1 MVKCLVFAIAVAV
14 IISCGQ
20 NEPLA
25 DYVPKSV
32 QEEGLKQT
40 FLDFQDGVNT
50 QDAKKVEG
58 LIHADAALM
67 VGRERKILSRAEYVK
82 VLPERLADNPPL
94 ALSKPKISVEGQKA
108 EVRIYMTRGDYKGL
122 IVYNMKLED
131 KKWYIVDWK
140 Y

>member
-1 MVKCLVFAIAVAV
+1 MFKYLVFAIA
-14 IISCGQ
+14 ITMILSCGR

-32 QEEGLKQT
+32 QEEGLKNT

-50 QDAKKVEG
+50 RDAKKIEN
-58 LIHADAALM
+58 LIHSDAALM
-67 VGRERKILSRAEYVK
+67 VGRERKILSRAQYVK
-82 VLPERLADNPPL
+82 VLPERLADNPPM
-94 ALSKPKISVEGQKA
+94 ALSKPKISVEGHKA

-122 IVYNMKLED
+122 IVYNMKMED
-131 KKWYIVDWK
+131 NKWYIVDWK